1 MTSNNTN
8 TIVIVSGLPRSG
20 TSMMMQMLSNGGLT
34 ALTDDIRTQD
44 ISNPKGYFEYE
55 KVKSLAQDAQWLH
68 LAQGKVVKVIAQLV
82 PFLPKQFNYKIILMQ
97 RDINEI
103 LASQQKMLGKDT
115 AVIPFVLADIFTKQL
130 QDTEQFIASRSNMD
144 VLSIHYKQVIDAPL
158 EQANSIASFLNMDL
172 NMEALIDSIDQNLYR
187 NK

>member
-1 MTSNNTN
+1 MTLHNTN

-34 ALTDDIRTQD
+34 ALTDDIRAQD

-55 KVKSLAQDAQWLH
+55 KVKSLAQDAEWLH

-82 PFLPKQFNYKIILMQ
+82 PFLPKQFNYKIIMMH
-97 RDINEI
+97 RDIKEI
-103 LASQQKMLGKDT
+103 LSSQQKMLGKDT
-115 AVIPFVLADIFTKQL
+115 AVIPFALSDIFTKQL
-130 QDTEQFIASRSNMD
+130 QQTEQFISYQSNME
-144 VLSIHYKQVIDAPL
+144 VLPVQYKEVIESPL
-158 EQANSIASFLNMDL
+158 EQAQSIASFLGMAL
-172 NMEALIDSIDQNLYR
+172 NIDSLMKSIDKDLYR